1 MWKVVI
7 FTAFLALAVTGSPE
21 ENIGIN
27 DPDTVEGDIL
37 LTSEEKAAYFGG
49 RAALRR
55 NLWPNAV
62 VPYEIH
68 ETLAKPHIIS
78 EIEAAMGIWQSLTCI
93 RFVKRT
99 TESAYLEIFKGN
111 GCSSFVGTIH
121 SKQRLN
127 LGAGCL
133 TPRVILHELGHA
145 LGFHHEHNR
154 PDRDD
159 YVTIMWENI
168 TPNYRFA
175 FNKKSPYEVTD
186 LGTPYDYNSIMHYHR
201 YAFSMSGNPTIIVK
215 QSALIGSNKLSEID
229 IYQMNRLYKCPG
241 VTEWPFTTMPPPSSE
256 FSCNFD
262 SGSCGFIQVP
272 NDEDNLDWISLNKA
286 TPSGDTGP
294 NADHTTG
301 AGNYMFVE
309 ASGGRKGSF
318 ATMKKTVILS
328 GRSCLTF
335 FYHMYGHHMGTL
347 QVFVRGNK
355 VFEKTGDQGKVW
367 HKAELKLQGTGM
379 SELEFRGIVSG
390 HFQSDMAI
398 DDVSM
403 SNCGPTIAPMT
414 PPTTSAPETTS
425 APPTTLATTAV
436 PSPPPEKG
444 FSCNFESDLC
454 GFTQETS
461 DDYNWTRSNKKT
473 PTWDSGPDTDHTSG
487 TGFYLYTEASGRKPG
502 NRAVLSRSIPLTGN
516 TCLTFYYHMHGSEMG
531 SLSVNVG
538 GKKVFEKS
546 GPQGKS
552 WTKATINLQGQGQAK
567 LEFVGMIGSGFKS
580 DAGIDDIIVGECQ

>member
-1 MWKVVI
+1 
-7 FTAFLALAVTGSPE
+7 
-21 ENIGIN
+21 
-27 DPDTVEGDIL
+27 
-37 LTSEEKAAYFGG
+37 
-49 RAALRR
+49 
-55 NLWPNAV
+55 
-62 VPYEIH
+62 
-68 ETLAKPHIIS
+68 
-78 EIEAAMGIWQSLTCI
+78 CI

-241 VTEWPFTTMPPPSSE
+241 GKKIRSRTH
-256 FSCNFD
+256 
-262 SGSCGFIQVP
+262 
-272 NDEDNLDWISLNKA
+272 A
-286 TPSGDTGP
+286 TI
-294 NADHTTG
+294 TTG
-301 AGNYMFVE
+301 
-309 ASGGRKGSF
+309 
-318 ATMKKTVILS
+318 
-328 GRSCLTF
+328 
-335 FYHMYGHHMGTL
+335 
-347 QVFVRGNK
+347 
-355 VFEKTGDQGKVW
+355 
-367 HKAELKLQGTGM
+367 
-379 SELEFRGIVSG
+379 
-390 HFQSDMAI
+390 
-398 DDVSM
+398 
-403 SNCGPTIAPMT
+403 
-414 PPTTSAPETTS
+414 
-425 APPTTLATTAV
+425 
-436 PSPPPEKG
+436 
-444 FSCNFESDLC
+444 CNFESDLC

-580 DAGIDDIIVGECQ
+580 DAGIDDITVGKCQ